1 MLTTK
6 VETPDDLMTIA
17 LQAEREAIRRYSQL
31 VTAMRAGNNNSAAA
45 LFERMITEEKQHE
58 RLLTKWMKHEG
69 LQENPAIAPV
79 KWRDPQVSTI
89 YDEEARDPD
98 YSTPYKALAFAVHN
112 EEIAFRFY
120 TQVAADS
127 VNETVRK
134 YAEILAREELGHA
147 ALLRAERRRA
157 YHTERETDSVETR
170 LDHRAVHSESDLLT
184 AAIHIDRRL
193 ANTMTHLAGDS
204 PEIKQLV
211 RKTQEEIDSYE
222 GNLDKISSAN
232 ADIVKNLE
240 QVDAYIEKM
249 EKLSSNTDEKLHQL
263 YACCDRSFSFY
274 DEIVSTTSDEKV
286 MLTAQKLASSALDR
300 IAALKEVPVD
310 VFMTA
315 QTYETEPD

>member
-6 VETPDDLMTIA
+6 VETPGDLMTIA

-31 VTAMRAGNNNSAAA
+31 VTAMKAGNNDSAAA
-45 LFERMITEEKQHE
+45 LFERMVSEEKQHE
-58 RLLTKWMKHEG
+58 HLLIKWMKHEG

-147 ALLRAERRRA
+147 ALIRAERRRA
-157 YHTERETDSVETR
+157 YREERETDSVETR
-170 LDHRAVHSESDLLT
+170 LDSRAVHSESDLLT

-193 ANTMTHLAGDS
+193 ANTMNHLAGNS

-222 GNLDKISSAN
+222 ASLDKTSSEN
-232 ADIVKNLE
+232 ADIVNNLE

-300 IAALKEVPVD
+300 IAALKEIPVE
-310 VFMTA
+310 VFMTD
-315 QTYETEPD
+315 QTNETEPE

>member
-1 MLTTK
+1 MLITK

-31 VTAMRAGNNNSAAA
+31 VTAMKAGNNNSAAA
-45 LFERMITEEKQHE
+45 LFERMVSEEKQHE
-58 RLLTKWMKHEG
+58 HLLIKWMKHEG

-157 YHTERETDSVETR
+157 YREERETDSVETR
-170 LDHRAVHSESDLLT
+170 LDPRAVHSESDLLT

-193 ANTMTHLAGDS
+193 ANTMTHLAGNS

-222 GNLDKISSAN
+222 ASLDKTSSEN

-274 DEIVSTTSDEKV
+274 DEIVSTTRDEKV

-300 IAALKEVPVD
+300 IAALKEIPVE
-310 VFMTA
+310 VFMTD
-315 QTYETEPD
+315 QTNETEPE

>member
-6 VETPDDLMTIA
+6 VETPGDLMTIA

-31 VTAMRAGNNNSAAA
+31 KSTMSTGNNSSAAA
-45 LFERMITEEKQHE
+45 LFERMISEEKEHE

-120 TQVAADS
+120 TQVAANS
-127 VNETVRK
+127 ENETVRK

-157 YHTERETDSVETR
+157 YHEERKTDRVEAR
-170 LDHRAVHSESDLLT
+170 LDPRAVHSESDLLT

-222 GNLDKISSAN
+222 GCLDETSSEN
-232 ADIVKNLE
+232 VEIIKNLE
-240 QVDAYIEKM
+240 QVDAYIAKM

-274 DEIVSTTSDEKV
+274 DEIVSTTADEKV

-300 IAALKEVPVD
+300 IAALKEIPVD
-310 VFMTA
+310 VFMSD
-315 QTYETEPD
+315 QTNEKES

>member
-1 MLTTK
+1 MLNTN
-6 VETPDDLMTIA
+6 VETPDDLITIA

-31 VTAMRAGNNNSAAA
+31 AAAMKAGNNNSAAA
-45 LFERMITEEKQHE
+45 LFERMVSEEKEHE
-58 RLLTKWMKHEG
+58 HLLIKWMKHEG
-69 LQENPAIAPV
+69 LQENPEIAPV

-112 EEIAFRFY
+112 EEISFRFY

-127 VNETVRK
+127 ENETVRK

-157 YHTERETDSVETR
+157 YHEERETDSVETR
-170 LDHRAVHSESDLLT
+170 LDPRAVRKESDLLT

-193 ANTMTHLAGDS
+193 ANTMTSLAGDS

-222 GNLDKISSAN
+222 GHLDKTGSAN
-232 ADIVKNLE
+232 ADLVKNLE
-240 QVDAYIEKM
+240 QVDAYIAKM
-249 EKLSSNTDEKLHQL
+249 EKLSSNSDEKLNQL
-263 YACCDRSFSFY
+263 YACSDRSFSFY
-274 DEIVSTTSDEKV
+274 DEIVSTTTDEKV

-300 IAALKEVPVD
+300 IAALKEMPTD
-310 VFMTA
+310 VFMSDKTSK
-315 QTYETEPD
+315 TEPE